1 MSGGGGDDTGIFD
14 KVVWN
19 NICKYVTDYPTWIT
33 LSTCCKTTFNA
44 TRHGGGGNVRWKI
57 ESVSV
62 LHKILTAEYKMSIKM
77 VSVPDLSVYTALCLA
92 GFMIESL
99 MVIIP
104 NDVFSLTKDSIYQ
117 GGNML
122 DELVIKR
129 KIEVHGSGAG
139 LYFFYLP
146 PNLKKFEISIPEHCR
161 YGVGIYIQTVF
172 PEGLTDLTLHCGLV
186 NYAKDNTI
194 FLTTLPDSITTFRFK
209 DKNAFKNC
217 PVIPIG
223 IEKLSICGEDSPE
236 ETNRIF
242 KHDLVYPNLKYLY
255 MLNTLPS
262 KDVTVNRLIRTSQ
275 IPNIVQL
282 HTHHVRLKNDAKLP
296 FRASLTMLNDSTRYK
311 FNKDAKTQQKRLKIN

>member
-1 MSGGGGDDTGIFD
+1 MEPNGIFD

-19 NICKYVTDYPTWIT
+19 NICKYVIDYPTWIA

-62 LHKILTAEYKMSIKM
+62 LHELLKAEYKSSISA
-77 VSVPDLSVYTALCLA
+77 VNVPDFTVYTALCLT
-92 GFMIESL
+92 GL
-99 MVIIP
+99 VI
-104 NDVFSLTKDSIYQ
+104 DSLTVTISNNVFECLKDSFYQ

-122 DELVIKR
+122 KEFIVKR
-129 KIEVHGSGAG
+129 KLPKDVVVGEG

-146 PNLKKFEISIPEHCR
+146 PNLRKLEINLPEHVR
-161 YGVGIYIQTVF
+161 FGQDIWMNVVF
-172 PEGLTDLTLHCGLV
+172 HDTLRELNLFCSPINYV
-186 NYAKDNTI
+186 NDNGGN
-194 FLTTLPDSITTFRFK
+194 LKTLPDFITAFRFK
-209 DKNAFKNC
+209 DKRAFECC

-223 IEKLSICGEDSPE
+223 IEKLIICGEDSPK

-242 KHDLVYPNLKYLY
+242 EHELIYPKLKYLH

-275 IPNIVQL
+275 FPNIVQL
-282 HTHHVRLKNDAKLP
+282 QTHNVRLKNDAKLP
-296 FRASLTMLNDSTRYK
+296 FRAALTMLNDNTRYK
-311 FNKDAKTQQKRLKIN
+311 FNKDGQTQQKRLRIK